1 MTTSTAPIHFAGS
14 TLGRYRHICAFFSS
28 PEEEYATLLPFVRD
42 GIERGERAYHVL
54 PGQYRQEHL
63 EQLRSAGIDVTAVL
77 QSRQLEVATPEEVYL
92 RGGGFSKD
100 AMLGTIQEG
109 LKTGATLGFPLT
121 RLIAHAEAVL
131 QDGSKANEWVEYETR
146 LNDVLPRYDDPVICT
161 YDSNLLNATIAV
173 DILRTHPVAIIGGR
187 LYENPFFVPPTEFL
201 PQIIERSGK
210 SLKPYRSATPAM
222 A

>member
-1 MTTSTAPIHFAGS
+1 MKTTAEPIPLAGS

-28 PEEEYATLLPFVRD
+28 PEEEYETLLPFVRD
-42 GIERGERAYHVL
+42 GIDRGERAYHVL
-54 PGQYRQEHL
+54 PAQYRQEHL
-63 EQLRSAGIDVTAVL
+63 EQLRSAGIDVTAAL
-77 QSRQLEVATPEEVYL
+77 KSQQLEVASPEEVYL

-100 AMLGTIQEG
+100 AMLATIQEA
-109 LKTGATLGFPLT
+109 LKTGPVIGFPLT

-131 QDGSKANEWVEYETR
+131 SIQDGSKANVEYESR

-161 YDSNLLNATIAV
+161 YDANLLDGTIAV

-187 LYENPFFVPPTEFL
+187 LYENPFFLPPAEFL

-210 SLKPYRSATPAM
+210 STKPYRAA
-222 A
+222 